1 MFIGGG
7 RRRTMDSDPTKRCCI
22 LPVQSRRDLRRFI
35 DYPYRLHRDAPYW
48 VPPLRLDM
56 ADTLS
61 PKKNPFFAHGRLQA
75 FVAVDDTGKVVGRIA
90 GIVNGQHLEKYDD
103 KVGFF
108 GFLECEERY
117 ETAGN
122 LLDAAAAWILD
133 QGLTAMRGP
142 ANPTLNDTAG
152 LLVDGFDRKPSLLMP
167 YNPPYYEEYLLR
179 WGLGRVMTMWA
190 YYLHAKFVRT
200 ERLRRGAAIVHR
212 RNPGLSIRTV
222 DMSRFDEE
230 LRIVREIFNEAWA
243 DNWGFVPITEAEFA
257 HLARRLK
264 QILDPRMLF
273 LVEKDGE
280 PVAFVISIPNV
291 NQALHGI
298 RNGRLLPFGILKLWA
313 TMKLGSIRE
322 VRIPLMGVRKKYQGR
337 ALDVL
342 AVLETIEKGL
352 GYGYEACE
360 MGWVLDHNHVLRNL
374 MEAMGGVVDKEYAL
388 FEKSLA

>member
-1 MFIGGG
+1 MASDST
-7 RRRTMDSDPTKRCCI
+7 RRCHI
-22 LPVQSRRDLRRFI
+22 LPVRSRRDRRRFI
-35 DYPYRLHRDAPYW
+35 DYPYRLYRDAPHW
-48 VPPLRLDM
+48 VPPLRMDV
-56 ADTLS
+56 AETLS

-75 FVAVDDTGKVVGRIA
+75 FVAVDDAGKVVGRIA
-90 GIVNGQHLEKYDD
+90 GIVNGQHLEKHDD
-103 KVGFF
+103 KAGFF
-108 GFLECEERY
+108 GFFECEERY
-117 ETAGN
+117 ETAAM
-122 LLDAAAAWILD
+122 LLDAAAAWIRD
-133 QGLTAMRGP
+133 HGLTSMRGP
-142 ANPTLNDTAG
+142 ANPTLNDIAG

-190 YYLHAKFVRT
+190 YYLHYKFVKT

-222 DMSRFDEE
+222 DMSRFEDEV
-230 LRIVREIFNEAWA
+230 RTVREIFNEAWA

-257 HLARRLK
+257 HLARGLK

-280 PVAFVISIPNV
+280 PVAFALSFPNV

-298 RNGRLLPFGILKLWA
+298 RNGRLLPFGILKLLA
-313 TMKLGSIRE
+313 TMKLVGVHEIRT
-322 VRIPLMGVRKKYQGR
+322 PLMGVRKQFQGR

-342 AVLETIEKGL
+342 AVLETIDKGP

-360 MGWVLDHNHVLRNL
+360 MGWVLDTNHVLRNL
-374 MEAMGGVVDKEYAL
+374 LASIGSVVDKEYAL
-388 FEKSLA
+388 YEKSLA

>member
-1 MFIGGG
+1 MA
-7 RRRTMDSDPTKRCCI
+7 SDPTRRCRI
-22 LPVQSRRDLRRFI
+22 LPVQSRRDRRRFI
-35 DYPYRLHRDAPYW
+35 DYPYRLYRDAPHW
-48 VPPLRLDM
+48 VPPLRMDV

-61 PKKNPFFAHGRLQA
+61 PKRNPFFAHGKLQA
-75 FVAVDDTGKVVGRIA
+75 FVAVDEAGTVVGRIA
-90 GIVNGQHLEKYDD
+90 GIVNGRHLEKYDD

-108 GFLECEERY
+108 GFFECEERY
-117 ETAGN
+117 ETAGK
-122 LLDAAAAWILD
+122 LLDAAAAWIRD
-133 QGLTAMRGP
+133 QELTAMRGP

-179 WGLGRVMTMWA
+179 WGLERVMTLWA
-190 YYLHAKFVRT
+190 YYLHRKFVKT
-200 ERLRRGAAIVHR
+200 ERLKRGAAIVHR
-212 RNPGLSIRTV
+212 RNPGLSIRTL

-230 LRIVREIFNEAWA
+230 VRTVREIFNEGWA

-264 QILDPRMLF
+264 QLLDPRMMF

-280 PVAFVISIPNV
+280 PVAFVLSLPNI

-313 TMKLGSIRE
+313 TMKFGGVRE
-322 VRIPLMGVRKKYQGR
+322 IRIPLMGVRKQYQGR

-342 AVLETIEKGL
+342 AVLETIEKVS
-352 GYGYEACE
+352 GYGYEGCE
-360 MGWVLDHNHVLRNL
+360 MSWVLDTNPLLCNL
-374 MEAMGGVVDKEYAL
+374 LESMGSTVDKEYAL
-388 FEKSLA
+388 YEKSLA